1 MAHYSTTFAKSHRRR
16 PNHTGVFFLGDIID
30 RGPQSFEAMEL
41 VIQTLD
47 ELPGSKLLRGNHE
60 DFVLRFLDIAF
71 TRHYDL
77 MNWMWNGGAETA
89 LSYGVTP
96 QRTGTNSMTPFQRCV
111 RRWTSRPYR
120 NHAKCRTHDHRAR
133 PRIRS
138 CGSSPGSE
146 SGTAVAGRPDDD
158 SPRITGFAV

>member
-1 MAHYSTTFAKSHRRR
+1 M
-16 PNHTGVFFLGDIID
+16 FFLGDIID

-77 MNWMWNGGAETA
+77 MNWMWNGGAATA
-89 LSYGVTP
+89 LSYGVPPNALARTRRRHSDAIPKMRAALDRHPVHIETMRNAEHMIIERGLVFVHAGLRPEVSLAP
-96 QRTGTNSMTPFQRCV
+96 QSLDDLMT
-111 RRWTSRPYR
+111 
-120 NHAKCRTHDHRAR
+120 
-133 PRIRS
+133 IRH
-138 CGSSPGSE
+138 
-146 SGTAVAGRPDDD
+146 
-158 SPRITGFAV
+158 

>member
-1 MAHYSTTFAKSHRRR
+1 MVTMLVHGRADLLGALLDHLRQESSSTSEPYRI
-16 PNHTGVFFLGDIID
+16 FFLGDIID

-47 ELPGSKLLRGNHE
+47 ELPGSKLLRGNHA
-60 DFVLRFLDIAF
+60 LAR
-71 TRHYDL
+71 TRRRHSKD
-77 MNWMWNGGAETA
+77 AC
-89 LSYGVTP
+89 GV
-96 QRTGTNSMTPFQRCV
+96 GS
-111 RRWTSRPYR
+111 TSRPYR

-133 PRIRS
+133 PRIRP

-158 SPRITGFAV
+158 SPLITGFAV